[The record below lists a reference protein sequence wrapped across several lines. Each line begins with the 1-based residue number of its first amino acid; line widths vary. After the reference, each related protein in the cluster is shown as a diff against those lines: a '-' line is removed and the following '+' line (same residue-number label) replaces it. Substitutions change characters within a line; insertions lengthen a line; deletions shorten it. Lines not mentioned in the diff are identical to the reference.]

1 VKGIVYGTLGAV
13 SIGLAAFMV
22 FTAIYTT
29 SFMLSIEFIGW
40 LVMSCSLFTLGGFA
54 LSSALSTKRIS
65 ELERVLEEVKKA
77 SLTPRGEVLFIPF
90 DRDIM
95 GAYLMRSGFQR
106 RRVRRVEGV
115 RGR

>member
-1 VKGIVYGTLGAV
+1 MRGIVYGTIGVV
-13 SIGLAAFMV
+13 SIALAVFMI

-29 SFMLSIEFIGW
+29 SFILSNEFIGW
-40 LVMSCSLFTLGGFA
+40 LAMSCCLFTLGGFT

-95 GAYLMRSGFQR
+95 GAYLTRSGFQR

-115 RGR
+115 GGR